1 MSDIQKI
8 PEHEDH
14 IDRIRKD
21 HVPAAGDVFLKKD
34 TFYADRLLIRL
45 KEEVSEG
52 VFAYESIDPETGEV
66 LVAEDER
73 RGTISLSSLKE
84 YYRLLLGGL
93 DETLAAGAAI
103 IGGDA
108 KAGEKRI
115 FKAEGE
121 DPAGDPDTPDTIA
134 LTKGRSK
141 EDVAAMLQRAERVED
156 RLAEVRHMAK
166 LIMAQ
171 KRRELERNVEKMEAV
186 LKEYS
191 KKVKSLV
198 KVITVLNLYTGKTVA
213 LEAVTDGEAAD
224 PSEKLHIRQRIL
236 YMDEEMCAHLDHEAD
251 YQDIPTFIEM
261 LKDPGFRDLIVPEPR
276 CIVAVKPKRFDMG
289 YSSGNSLYDHQRE
302 AWNRHTYLILR
313 NGEKVF
319 VSESDDLECWKWVFP
334 HKDHESAFAAK
345 MADPRTSFKDSIQ
358 HDHEADNY
366 RVIKFVMT
374 VQGIIDNAAATLG
387 PFDAQPN
394 IAKNRNVVLVRDD
407 EDALGTGL
415 PSFSEFRKKKN
426 ALLRRGKRVVY
437 IPGPSYRDGINS
449 RRWHGGG
456 DFRRYYAY
464 ENSEP
469 ETPGEGVY
477 NLRKEKEGEKFWFSY
492 LPGGTVWPR
501 NYWEDEHERRRK
513 EGWTPAMDHVL
524 NYDDTS
530 SAELQA
536 YFDDRTKREEYR
548 SMMPVLK
555 RALLEKKNE
564 EAAEEAFIDLMLN
577 HLHRE
582 EPCCGIMRQDIREAI
597 AWWKE
602 KVIFTRPLR
611 SDDAKAWRMILRRVK
626 GEKQQ

>member
-1 MSDIQKI
+1 MSDIQKV
-8 PEHEDH
+8 PEHENH

-21 HVPAAGDVFLKKD
+21 HVPAAGDVYLKKD
-34 TFYADRLLIRL
+34 AFYPDNLLLRL

-52 VFAYESIDPETGEV
+52 VFAYESINPETGEV
-66 LVAEDER
+66 LVADDGR
-73 RGTISLSSLKE
+73 RRTISLSSLKQ

-93 DETLAAGAAI
+93 DETRAAGAAI

-108 KAGEKRI
+108 KAVEERI

-121 DPAGDPDTPDTIA
+121 DPTGDPDTPDTAA
-134 LTKGRSK
+134 LTRGLAK
-141 EDVAAMLQRAERVED
+141 EDVAAMLRRAERVED
-156 RLAEVRHMAK
+156 RLAEVRHMAE

-171 KRRELERNVEKMEAV
+171 KRHELERNVEKMEAV

-191 KKVKSLV
+191 KKVRSLV
-198 KVITVLNLYTGKTVA
+198 KVITILNLYTGKTVA

-224 PSEKLHIRQRIL
+224 PAEKLHIRQRIL

-251 YQDIPTFIEM
+251 YKDIPAFIEM

-276 CIVAVKPKRFDMG
+276 CIVAVKPKRFEMG
-289 YSSGNSLYDHQRE
+289 YRSGDSYYDSMRE

-345 MADPRTSFKDSIQ
+345 MADPRTSFKDSLQ
-358 HDHEADNY
+358 RDHEADNY
-366 RVIKFVMT
+366 RVMKFVMT

-394 IAKNRNVVLVRDD
+394 IAKNRNVILVRDD

-437 IPGPSYRDGINS
+437 IPGPSYRDGPNG
-449 RRWHGGG
+449 RMWHESG
-456 DFRRYYAY
+456 DFRRYYVYGA
-464 ENSEP
+464 SEP
-469 ETPGEGVY
+469 NTPGEGVY
-477 NLRKEKEGEKFWFSY
+477 NLRKEKDGEKFWFVY

-513 EGWTPAMDHVL
+513 EGWIPDMDHVL

-564 EAAEEAFIDLMLN
+564 EAAEEAFVDLMLN
-577 HLHRE
+577 HLHSEKPRS
-582 EPCCGIMRQDIREAI
+582 GITRQDIREAI